1 MSTSPTITTAFRQQ
15 FHDTFFHALQQKES
29 RFQGRVTDRG
39 MIAGSS
45 FTTNNI
51 GLVEAR
57 EVGGRYQDKQAQ
69 DVSHETRLAYMADF
83 DIGPLV
89 VDGFDLA
96 KLVADPTFKYAELL
110 VAAANRRKDK
120 TIYRALLDAS
130 LTRTTEGG
138 SVTGT
143 VLPAGQII
151 LAGATGFT
159 KAKILQALAL
169 FRANEADPMSTGE
182 TLYMA
187 YNSTMVRQI
196 LADTTLTSADFM
208 ATKMLMAGQVAENWC
223 GFTWI
228 PYEPLDVG
236 AGGGTDRRTVAWST
250 SAVQFGTGIDVRTDI
265 DQNKNKR
272 GHPTEVYGWLSLGAT
287 RQDEKKVVAIDFT
300 NA

>member
-1 MSTSPTITTAFRQQ
+1 MSTSPTITTAFKQQ
-15 FHDTFFHALQQKES
+15 FHDTFIHALQQKES
-29 RFQGRVTDRG
+29 RLQGRVQDRG

-45 FTTNNI
+45 FTTNNL

-57 EVGGRYQDKQAQ
+57 EVTGRYQDKTAQ
-69 DVSHETRLAYMADF
+69 DVSHETRIAYMADY

-96 KLVADPTFKYAELL
+96 KLVADPTFKYSELL

-120 TIYRALLDAS
+120 TIYRALLDGS
-130 LTRTTEGG
+130 LTRSTEGG
-138 SVTGT
+138 TVTST
-143 VLPAGQII
+143 ALPAGQII
-151 LAGATGFT
+151 LAGGTGFT
-159 KAKILQALAL
+159 KTKLLQAVAL
-169 FRANEADPMSTGE
+169 FRANEADAMNGE
-182 TLYMA
+182 ELYIT

-196 LADTTLTSADFM
+196 LGDTTLTSADFM
-208 ATKMLMAGQVAENWC
+208 AVQMLQAGKVAENWA

-228 PYEPLDVG
+228 PYEQLDVG
-236 AGGGTDRRTVAWST
+236 AGGGTDRRTVAWCK
-250 SAVQFGTGIDVRTDI
+250 SAIQFGTGIDVRTDI
-265 DQNKNKR
+265 DTNKNKR